1 MESSRQFARK
11 LRREQTSAES
21 RLWWHLRN
29 RQFHGWKFRRQ
40 VPIDGYIADFVCI
53 DAKLIIEIDGGQHA
67 EATAKDA
74 GRSAHLE
81 QSGFVV
87 IRFWNE
93 DILKNIDDVLDG
105 IYRMLHPTEARP
117 SP

>member
-1 MESSRQFARK
+1 MDSKQFARK

-29 RQFHGWKFRRQ
+29 RLFHGRKFRRQ
-40 VPIDGYIADFVCI
+40 VPIDDYIAGFVCI

-67 EATAKDA
+67 ENTARDA
-74 GRSAHLE
+74 ERSAHLE
-81 QSGFVV
+81 RSGFVV

-93 DILKNIDDVLDG
+93 DVLKNIDDVLDE
-105 IYRMLHPTEARP
+105 IYRMLHPTEMRP